1 MNELDLTPKDN
12 ELRMQVGFRL
22 THEPEH
28 ILYVADVNGDWKC
41 PMMALKE
48 LLALVRADER
58 EECAKVADEMSED
71 VMRFEYWQT
80 HALELCAES
89 IRARGEQ
96 E

>member
-1 MNELDLTPKDN
+1 MNELGLTPKDN
-12 ELRMQVGFRL
+12 ELRMQVGFRI

-58 EECAKVADEMSED
+58 EECAKLCDKRGDAYVDNYAVRSAYD
-71 VMRFEYWQT
+71 
-80 HALELCAES
+80 CAEA